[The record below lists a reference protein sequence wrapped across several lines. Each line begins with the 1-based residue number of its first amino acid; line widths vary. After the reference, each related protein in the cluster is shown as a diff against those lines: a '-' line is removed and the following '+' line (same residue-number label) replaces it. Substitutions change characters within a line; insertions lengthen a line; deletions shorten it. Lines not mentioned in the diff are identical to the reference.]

1 MCHYLLSRLFDWMF
15 PPPPNSFSA
24 WIEAVKVVGAAIAFM
39 IGLQQYRRSQIWKRL
54 EFVSAQMK
62 IFFDDRAVRETMHML
77 DWRKKKM
84 PLYKFRD
91 EDDNEEITVVYE
103 DVAAALGTG
112 PEARYNKKTSAI
124 REAFEQFLQYLAR
137 FEGFLKAGAV
147 EPTDLNPDLD
157 YWVKLLSG
165 HDNHS
170 PEVTKEVLPSL
181 WKFIDYY
188 GYGDVRRFVNRYHPV
203 AFPEVKE

>member
-15 PPPPNSFSA
+15 PPPPNSFSS
-24 WIEAVKVVGAAIAFM
+24 WIEAVKVVGAAIAFV
-39 IGLQQYRRSQIWKRL
+39 IGLQQYRRSQVWKRL

-62 IFFDDRAVRETMHML
+62 IFFDDRAARATMHML

-91 EDDNEEITVVYE
+91 EDDSEEVTVVYK
-103 DVAAALGTG
+103 DVAAALGVDS
-112 PEARYNKKTSAI
+112 EAHYDKKLSAI
-124 REAFEQFLQYLAR
+124 REAFERFLECLAR
-137 FEGFLKAGAV
+137 FEGFLNAGAV
-147 EPTDLNPDLD
+147 EPTDLNPGLD

-165 HDNHS
+165 HDTHS

-181 WKFIDYY
+181 WKFIDY
-188 GYGDVRRFVNRYHPV
+188 
-203 AFPEVKE
+203 

>member
-1 MCHYLLSRLFDWMF
+1 MCHYLLSRLFDWSF
-15 PPPPNSFSA
+15 LQAPNNFSS
-24 WIEAVKVVGAAIAFM
+24 WIEVAKIGGAAVAFV
-39 IGLQQYRRSQIWKRL
+39 IGLRQYRKSQVWKRL

-62 IFFDDRAVRETMHML
+62 IFFDDRAVRATMHML

-91 EDDNEEITVVYE
+91 EDDDAEVTVEYK
-103 DVAAALGTG
+103 DVAAALGID
-112 PEARYNKKTSAI
+112 PETRYDNKLSAI
-124 REAFEQFLQYLAR
+124 REAFERFLEYLAR
-137 FEGFLKAGAV
+137 FEGFLEAKAV
-147 EPTDLNPDLD
+147 EPADLNPGLD

-165 HDNHS
+165 RDTHS

-188 GYGDVRRFVNRYHPV
+188 GYRDVRRLVSRYHTV
-203 AFPEVKE
+203 AFPEFKG